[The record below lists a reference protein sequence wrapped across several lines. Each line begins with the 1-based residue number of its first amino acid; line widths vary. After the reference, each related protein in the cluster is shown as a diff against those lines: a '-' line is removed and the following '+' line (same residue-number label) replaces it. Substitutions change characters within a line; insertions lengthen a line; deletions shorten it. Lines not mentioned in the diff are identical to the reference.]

1 MQSTALKQLSR
12 HHLNVETEQ
21 VMMVPTVNLVLVL
34 SLVYGILGS
43 SCPASSPLS
52 FYVEKLNNA
61 TEEIITDMQAIV
73 LQSGSIVNI
82 TSNQEGPPN
91 VTTLYSALTAT
102 LNVTPTEN
110 GLNDFSDAFDV
121 ITDSYFKACYGP
133 EEEKPSQSDSQSILS
148 DFISLLENR
157 SDITRMRQL
166 FGELSCLQNFS
177 NASLSHVSKRS
188 LMVADLSVCAM
199 ATSISLL
206 YKCLDSNNQ
215 LDCIFNLD
223 DPNNCTTTDDQPLYV
238 KEKKHC
244 LAFVVDTTGSMGA
257 EISHVRTVIQHFIQ
271 SEENN
276 ITLCY
281 VLVPFNDYGYESVAN
296 FSKSKN
302 ISLLYNFFIFTNHNR
317 FGLC

>member
-1 MQSTALKQLSR
+1 
-12 HHLNVETEQ
+12 
-21 VMMVPTVNLVLVL
+21 MMIPTVNLVLVL
-34 SLVYGILGS
+34 ALVYGILGS

-52 FYVEKLNNA
+52 FYVEKLHNA

-73 LQSGSIVNI
+73 LQSGAI
-82 TSNQEGPPN
+82 QDGPAN
-91 VTTLYSALTAT
+91 VTTLYTALTAS
-102 LNVTPTEN
+102 LNATPSEN
-110 GLNDFSDAFDV
+110 GYSEFSDAFDV

-133 EEEKPSQSDSQSILS
+133 EEEKPNQSDAQSILT
-148 DFISLLENR
+148 DFLSLLENR

-206 YKCLDSNNQ
+206 YKCLDANNQ
-215 LDCIFNLD
+215 LDCIFNLN
-223 DPNNCTTTDDQPLYV
+223 DPSNCTTTDDQPLST

-244 LAFVVDTTGSMGA
+244 LAFVVDTTGSMGV
-257 EISHVRTVIQHFIQ
+257 EISHVRTVIQHFLQ

-296 FSKSKN
+296 FRQSKRH
-302 ISLLYNFFIFTNHNR
+302 F
-317 FGLC
+317 